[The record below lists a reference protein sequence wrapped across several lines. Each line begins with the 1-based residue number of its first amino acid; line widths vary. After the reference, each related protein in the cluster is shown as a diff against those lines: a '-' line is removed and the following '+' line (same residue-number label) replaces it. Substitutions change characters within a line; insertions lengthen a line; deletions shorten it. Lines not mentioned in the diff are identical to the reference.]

1 MTRQQRRQ
9 RRHDKPTAAETASV
23 ILPYVARL
31 GKDPEYLE
39 WLGAQI
45 EPYVETG
52 AALPA
57 DVQDRIANEIL
68 RRVELLQAQDRS
80 AAES

>member
-1 MTRQQRRQ
+1 MSRTRQQRRHQ
-9 RRHDKPTAAETASV
+9 KPTAAEIASV
-23 ILPYVARL
+23 ILPYVERL

-52 AALPA
+52 AELPA
-57 DVQDRIANEIL
+57 DVQDRITNEVI
-68 RRVELLQAQDRS
+68 RRVELLQAQDRR